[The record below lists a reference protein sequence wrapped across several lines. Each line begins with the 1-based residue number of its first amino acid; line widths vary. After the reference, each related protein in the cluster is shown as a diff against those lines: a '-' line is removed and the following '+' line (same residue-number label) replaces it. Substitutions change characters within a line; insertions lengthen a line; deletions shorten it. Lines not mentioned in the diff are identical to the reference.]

1 MSACTVRR
9 RAIRAPVSYPAE
21 RMRGLES
28 CLRAGL
34 SRTRNGGTMTSMTSM
49 SSKPI
54 VRAGLSVENPPEEEP
69 KPDPVVTG
77 GPVSGKAW
85 VPAPEGDGRSAA

>member
-1 MSACTVRR
+1 
-9 RAIRAPVSYPAE
+9 
-21 RMRGLES
+21 
-28 CLRAGL
+28 
-34 SRTRNGGTMTSMTSM
+34 MTSMTSM